1 MKGAIGGGQEMGWG
15 LMREEG
21 SGGRRKVCVRSTEML
36 TVLLER
42 MKVLEV
48 EKDGEVSALARS

>member
-1 MKGAIGGGQEMGWG
+1 MGPDEGGG
-15 LMREEG
+15 LRREEKG
-21 SGGRRKVCVRSTEML
+21 VCQEHRKML

-48 EKDGEVSALARS
+48 EKDGEISALARS

>member
-1 MKGAIGGGQEMGWG
+1 MGWG